1 MLLFTS
7 AIIWLITACH
17 CPQVYSENYV
27 MTQDPNVFDDQYI
40 GCSDQLLKKVMPK
53 VLQKEKENV
62 QFKEAWTI
70 ATEWW
75 YDVKNE
81 LDLPEGF
88 EDEYGIA
95 LLTFSNKYPAGNPI
109 YQQLNGN
116 LTIAGASTTEYMEK
130 FHFKALHFYLT
141 RALQILKPN
150 CEETYTTYR
159 GSPHS
164 KDIKP
169 LFKFGTFTSSSLNL
183 EAAQVFGTESLFQI
197 TSCFGAK
204 IGKFSFYSLKDEVLI
219 PPTEKFLS
227 LTKQNSLHIL
237 KSTGEMCSYFNCA
250 YLKGE
255 KRKSPLCRSA
265 TTQTLEESID
275 GSEPVDASERELEQR
290 MRVLE
295 EQISQN
301 HLYWNEYHSDMETI
315 LHHFSDH
322 GNKSTLYNSL
332 KKLAARIKDLRDVTL
347 SIGNQ
352 LKVVMKNEG
361 KVIRLV
367 SLHQSLFEEIKKDLS
382 NQRASLQFLSTC
394 VIAFAITSATLL
406 VYKLFM

>member
-1 MLLFTS
+1 MLLLTS
-7 AIIWLITACH
+7 AIIWLITVC
-17 CPQVYSENYV
+17 QVYSKNYD
-27 MTQDPNVFDDQYI
+27 MSQDANVFDDQYI
-40 GCSDQLLKKVMPK
+40 GCSEKLLKKVMPK

-62 QFKEAWTI
+62 QFKEVWTVS
-70 ATEWW
+70 TEWW

-81 LDLPEGF
+81 LDLPKGF

-116 LTIAGASTTEYMEK
+116 LTIAGASRKDYMEK

-159 GSPHS
+159 GSLRS
-164 KDIKP
+164 KDIRP
-169 LFKFGTFTSSSLNL
+169 LFKFGAFTSSTLNL

-250 YLKGE
+250 YLEGE

-265 TTQTLEESID
+265 TSQTIEESLD
-275 GSEPVDASERELEQR
+275 GSEPLDASESEELEQR

-295 EQISQN
+295 ERISQN
-301 HLYWNEYHSDMETI
+301 HLYWDEYHTDMETI

-322 GNKSTLYNSL
+322 GNKTTLYHSL
-332 KKLAARIKDLRDVTL
+332 KKLSARIKDLRDVTL

-352 LKVVMKNEG
+352 LQVVMKNEG

-367 SLHQSLFEEIKKDLS
+367 TIHQSIFEEIKKDLS
-382 NQRASLQFLSTC
+382 NQRASLQFLYTC
-394 VIAFAITSATLL
+394 VIAFAVTSATFL
-406 VYKLFM
+406 VYKLCM